1 MKQLAVRPQLQR
13 LQHLRHLRHSR
24 HLRHLQMQL
33 ALLLPAALG
42 GCAPIVNVSGVYF
55 PGWLVSAVSGVAVSY
70 GVVVWL
76 GRRPRGRDLA
86 DSGLFF
92 VGLVAVVALSIWWLC
107 FSGF

>member
-1 MKQLAVRPQLQR
+1 MKQLAVRPHLQR
-13 LQHLRHLRHSR
+13 LQPLGHLRHLRR
-24 HLRHLQMQL
+24 LQSQL
-33 ALLLPAALG
+33 AFLLPAVLG
-42 GCAPIVNVSGVYF
+42 GCTPILDVSGVYF

-76 GRRPRGRDLA
+76 GRWPGGRDLA

-92 VGLVAVVALSIWWLC
+92 VGLVAVVALGVWWLC